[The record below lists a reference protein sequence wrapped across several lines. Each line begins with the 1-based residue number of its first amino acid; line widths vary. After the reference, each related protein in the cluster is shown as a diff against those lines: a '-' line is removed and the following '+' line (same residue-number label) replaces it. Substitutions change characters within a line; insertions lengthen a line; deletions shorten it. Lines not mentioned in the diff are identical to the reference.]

1 MSMVT
6 SDTDPVRTTPC
17 TLLIETDQAPALPV
31 QVPVTFADVTEHE
44 VKSIDCGG
52 YVIVNDPRS
61 SVRPV
66 GTTARTA
73 TVLGTPMLMATGVG
87 VGVRVA
93 VTVGEAATA
102 AVAVRVGE
110 VVHVGVIVRV
120 RVTVT
125 VGVIVDVVV
134 IDRVGLIVW
143 VGQTSGVTVT
153 VGVVVRVAVIVG
165 VGEIVGVALRVA
177 VGVRVP
183 VGNGV
188 TVRVGVGVRVAV
200 TLRVAVTVFV
210 GVIVKVGVIV
220 RVTDRVG
227 MMVGVGTRVAVRGTT
242 VDAIAATS
250 TATGSAPSAGHI
262 PRCPEANAL
271 DACLPGIHVSAK
283 ISSTTD
289 PKNHL
294 RMQITI
300 DHAVVSG
307 PTGLKALASFT
318 VDPLVVRDHAGL
330 GKDRSGL
337 NRAAGANP
345 PDPPSPAMPCHRSHA
360 S

>member
-1 MSMVT
+1 M
-6 SDTDPVRTTPC
+6 
-17 TLLIETDQAPALPV
+17 
-31 QVPVTFADVTEHE
+31 
-44 VKSIDCGG
+44 
-52 YVIVNDPRS
+52 
-61 SVRPV
+61 
-66 GTTARTA
+66 
-73 TVLGTPMLMATGVG
+73 
-87 VGVRVA
+87 
-93 VTVGEAATA
+93 
-102 AVAVRVGE
+102 
-110 VVHVGVIVRV
+110 IVRV
-120 RVTVT
+120 PVTVT

-183 VGNGV
+183 VGSGV

-210 GVIVKVGVIV
+210 GVIVLVGVIV

-227 MMVGVGTRVAVRGTT
+227 MVVGVGTRVAVRGTT

-271 DACLPGIHVSAK
+271 GACPPGTHMTART
-283 ISSTTD
+283 SSTTD
-289 PKNHL
+289 PENHL

-300 DHAVVSG
+300 GHAVVS
-307 PTGLKALASFT
+307 PTTGVKAPAAFT
-318 VDPLVVRDHAGL
+318 VDPLDVRDHAGPR
-330 GKDRSGL
+330 KDCSGL
-337 NRAAGANP
+337 DRAPLTVPDLFRP
-345 PDPPSPAMPCHRSHA
+345 PLHD
-360 S
+360 

>member
-1 MSMVT
+1 M
-6 SDTDPVRTTPC
+6 
-17 TLLIETDQAPALPV
+17 
-31 QVPVTFADVTEHE
+31 
-44 VKSIDCGG
+44 
-52 YVIVNDPRS
+52 
-61 SVRPV
+61 
-66 GTTARTA
+66 
-73 TVLGTPMLMATGVG
+73 
-87 VGVRVA
+87 
-93 VTVGEAATA
+93 
-102 AVAVRVGE
+102 
-110 VVHVGVIVRV
+110 IVRV

-188 TVRVGVGVRVAV
+188 TVRVRVGVRVAV
-200 TLRVAVTVFV
+200 TLRVTVFV
-210 GVIVKVGVIV
+210 GVIVLVGVIV

-227 MMVGVGTRVAVRGTT
+227 MVVGVGTRVAVRGTT

-271 DACLPGIHVSAK
+271 DACPPGIHMTART
-283 ISSTTD
+283 SSTTD
-289 PKNHL
+289 AENHL

-300 DHAVVSG
+300 GHAVVS
-307 PTGLKALASFT
+307 PTTGLKAPAAFT
-318 VDPLVVRDHAGL
+318 VDPLDVRDHAGP

-337 NRAAGANP
+337 DRAALTVPDMFGP
-345 PDPPSPAMPCHRSHA
+345 PLHDLIDKRKRT
-360 S
+360 

>member
-1 MSMVT
+1 M
-6 SDTDPVRTTPC
+6 
-17 TLLIETDQAPALPV
+17 
-31 QVPVTFADVTEHE
+31 
-44 VKSIDCGG
+44 
-52 YVIVNDPRS
+52 
-61 SVRPV
+61 
-66 GTTARTA
+66 
-73 TVLGTPMLMATGVG
+73 
-87 VGVRVA
+87 
-93 VTVGEAATA
+93 
-102 AVAVRVGE
+102 
-110 VVHVGVIVRV
+110 IVRV
-120 RVTVT
+120 PVTVT
-125 VGVIVDVVV
+125 VGV

-165 VGEIVGVALRVA
+165 VGEIVGVALRVG

-183 VGNGV
+183 VGSGV

-262 PRCPEANAL
+262 PRCPEAIATPVWPSGTHMT
-271 DACLPGIHVSAK
+271 ART
-283 ISSTTD
+283 SSTTD
-289 PKNHL
+289 AENHL

-300 DHAVVSG
+300 GHAVVS
-307 PTGLKALASFT
+307 PTTGVKAPAAFT
-318 VDPLVVRDHAGL
+318 VDPLDVRDHAGPR
-330 GKDRSGL
+330 KDPSGM
-337 NRAAGANP
+337 NRATLTVPDLFGP
-345 PDPPSPAMPCHRSHA
+345 PLHDEMCKRKRT
-360 S
+360 